1 MITPPIHEYCDSPT
15 IRKMCGLFGDRFERM
30 PECDRALL
38 LWSASNGQ
46 MARVCAVISESLFF
60 LATPTQSVEP
70 VWLEFRDAL
79 TEEMAQSP
87 SLAMQLIHALSA
99 PNES

>member
-1 MITPPIHEYCDSPT
+1 
-15 IRKMCGLFGDRFERM
+15 MCGLFGDRFEHM

-46 MARVCAVISESLFF
+46 MARACSVVHESVFY
-60 LATPTQSVEP
+60 LATPTRTLEP
-70 VWLEFRDAL
+70 VWIDFRDAL